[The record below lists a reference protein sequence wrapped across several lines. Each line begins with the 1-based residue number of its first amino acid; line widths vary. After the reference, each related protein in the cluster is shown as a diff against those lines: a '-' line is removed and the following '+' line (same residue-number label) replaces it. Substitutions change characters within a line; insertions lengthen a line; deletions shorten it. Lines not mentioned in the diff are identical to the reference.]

1 MAQSFACGETLARR
15 GGVSTR
21 HRTRRSV
28 GGRDNQTAASTAT
41 HLTPFASRVAGL
53 VGGPLVGGAFLVSRA
68 SALAGDLT
76 LLLGGHRRESSPFLA
91 FSCIHYWA
99 SVFLCARHRARS
111 RTTYGPFWSGWGGGS
126 WTRGGRGSS
135 RGVSGASSVSLSR
148 S

>member
-99 SVFLCARHRARS
+99 SVFLCARHRAIPNYVWTLLVRLG
-111 RTTYGPFWSGWGGGS
+111 RWILDARGTRLVGWRL
-126 WTRGGRGSS
+126 RGFIGI
-135 RGVSGASSVSLSR
+135 
-148 S
+148 